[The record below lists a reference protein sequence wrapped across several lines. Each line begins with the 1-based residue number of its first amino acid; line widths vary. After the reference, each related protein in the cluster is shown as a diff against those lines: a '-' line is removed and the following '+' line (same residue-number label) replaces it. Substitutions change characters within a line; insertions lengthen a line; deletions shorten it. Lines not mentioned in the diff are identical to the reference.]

1 MSTHLPRVVLATAL
15 SLPLFLSVSLFS
27 APVQAQTAERYADR
41 ARVVTN
47 AKRADHGLVRLD
59 RGRCVQRFAARQAE
73 RMARQQRIFHQDLD
87 VVLRRCDLSAVAENV
102 AYGYDSGRAVVR
114 AWMRSPGHRQNILN
128 PRYRALGVAARR
140 GPDGELYSAQVFGR
154 H

>member
-15 SLPLFLSVSLFS
+15 SLPLFLSTSPFS
-27 APVQAQTAERYADR
+27 APAQAQTAERYADQ

-73 RMARQQRIFHQDLD
+73 RMARQQRVFHQDLD
-87 VVLRRCDLSAVAENV
+87 VVLRRCDLSAVGENV
-102 AYGYDSGRAVVR
+102 AYGYDTGRAGFS
-114 AWMRSPGHRQNILN
+114 ALMHSHSLGQNILN
-128 PRYRALGVAARR
+128 PRYRALGMAARR
-140 GPDGELYSAQVFGR
+140 GPNGELYSAQVFGR